1 MTYKI
6 IVSKGSFKTV
16 EDAAYGEKT
25 ISWAD
30 SYADSCRA
38 CTECFSALDA
48 KSIFEKYKNL
58 DVEVC
63 DISAIP
69 ENGDVLIFLGDECAK
84 FAAEKYN
91 LPYEKVTEE
100 EGYRIYGAKKGDTQ
114 IVLLYGDGRRGSV
127 YAMDEYMEYHGIRF
141 ISPGEE
147 GTHYCESLDKSENA
161 EIDITSAPSY
171 RTREA
176 SSEFANDTSTELLM
190 WLFHNKYNFL
200 FLVKFEHGE
209 LLQKLGLGVTAGG
222 HAIWYNYMDINHE
235 YPYNHAIFG
244 GEGKPED
251 PYAVSP
257 LYKGDVNG
265 DGILTYGEAHPEW
278 YAEIDGVHNLHRDYE
293 YQAKGYWT
301 GDFICTSNEDAT
313 DEFVKLIVDALA
325 EGEFRDA
332 SKFKLSTLDNGTWC
346 ECEKC
351 KNAGSL
357 SYRMLMFAY
366 KLDKAIKKATGEG
379 RIKRKIAILT
389 QAYHETLPPPDRA
402 LPEDFDYSTIS
413 VGFYVIERCY
423 LHNIDDA
430 GCEETNKWIFENI
443 KAWSNEY
450 YKGQLLIGEY
460 YNVSTFAALPFVLE
474 KRIRNDIPVF
484 YNSGAR
490 HFVYLHMLARVWGV
504 QALNNYLLKSM
515 LWDVN
520 CDCDRVVEEYFLAR
534 YGEDAEKM
542 KAVYKELENA
552 GANCKYFK
560 HYQGIMDNGVRKTF
574 ALSRCLIEGDQNFF
588 PLKHAKLDYREDDYQ
603 AGPSLLEMRDRF
615 EALFEDYKEYIK
627 GKDKASLIEDYEQFE
642 YGVYMLNYLYYKSC
656 ATVKKADEETLKM
669 VDSYTEKLKGV
680 TRPLRGYDYGVKYK
694 NGFTATG
701 QHEM

>member
-1 MTYKI
+1 MTCKI
-6 IVSKGSFKTV
+6 IVSKGNFETV
-16 EDAAYGEKT
+16 EKAAFGETT

-30 SYADSCRA
+30 SYSDDCRA

-48 KSIFEKYKNL
+48 KDVFKNHKNL
-58 DVEVC
+58 DVEVV
-63 DISAIP
+63 DISDFS
-69 ENGDVLIFLGDECAK
+69 ENGDVLIFLGDECSE

-91 LPYEKVTEE
+91 LPYEKVTRE
-100 EGYRIYGAKKGDTQ
+100 EGYRIYGTEKDGKK
-114 IVLLYGDGRRGSV
+114 IVLLHGDGRRGSV

-141 ISPGEE
+141 ISPDD
-147 GTHYCESLDKSENA
+147 TCYCKELDKSENTQINI
-161 EIDITSAPSY
+161 ESAPSY

-176 SSEFANDTSTELLM
+176 SSEFANDTSTDLLM

-235 YPYNHAIFG
+235 YPYNHKIFG

-251 PYAVSP
+251 PYEVSP

-278 YAEIDGVHNLHRDYE
+278 YAEIDGEHKLYRNYE
-293 YQAKGYWT
+293 YLARGYWT
-301 GDFICTSNEDAT
+301 GDFICTSNEAAT
-313 DEFVKLIVDALA
+313 DEFVKLIVNALA
-325 EGEFRDA
+325 EGEFREA

-351 KNAGSL
+351 KKAGSL

-366 KLDKAIKKATGEG
+366 KLDKAIKKATAEG

-402 LPEDFDYSTIS
+402 LPEDFDYSSIS

-423 LHNIDDA
+423 LHNIDDE
-430 GCEETNKWIFENI
+430 GCSESNKVIFDNLS
-443 KAWSNEY
+443 KWSGGF
-450 YKGQLLIGEY
+450 YKGELLIGEY

-474 KRIRNDIPVF
+474 QRIRHDIPVF
-484 YNSGAR
+484 YKTGAK
-490 HFVYLHMLARVWGV
+490 HFVYLHMLARTWGV

-520 CDCDRVVEEYFLAR
+520 CDADRVVDEYFLAR
-534 YGEDAEKM
+534 YGKDAEKM
-542 KAVYKELENA
+542 KSVYKEFEEA
-552 GANCKYFK
+552 GANCKYIK
-560 HYQGIMDNGVRKTF
+560 HYQLLASEGKTF
-574 ALSRCLIEGDQNFF
+574 ALSRCLNEGNPHFF

-615 EALFEDYKEYIK
+615 ESVFEDYKKYIE
-627 GKDKASLIEDYEQFE
+627 GKENPILIEDYEQFE
-642 YGVYMLNYLYYKSC
+642 YGVFMMNYLYYKSLSMLKDNSEEVLEK
-656 ATVKKADEETLKM
+656 VKFYKK
-669 VDSYTEKLKGV
+669 KLKEV
-680 TRPLRGYDYGVKYK
+680 TRPLRGYDYGVRYE
-694 NGFTATG
+694 NGLAATG
-701 QHEM
+701 DHEI

>member
-6 IVSKGSFKTV
+6 IVSKGAFSTV
-16 EDAAYGEKT
+16 EEAAYGETK

-38 CTECFSALDA
+38 CTECFCALDA
-48 KSIFEKYKNL
+48 KSVFETYKN
-58 DVEVC
+58 VNVQVC
-63 DISAIP
+63 DIADFSDDSDA
-69 ENGDVLIFLGDECAK
+69 LIFLGDECAR
-84 FAAEKYN
+84 FGAEKYN
-91 LPYEKVTEE
+91 LPYEKVTRE
-100 EGYRIYGAKKGDTQ
+100 EGFRIFGTEKDGKQ
-114 IVLLYGDGRRGSV
+114 IVLLHGDGRRGSV

-141 ISPGEE
+141 ISPDN
-147 GTHYCESLDKSENA
+147 TSYCTELDKSENK
-161 EIDITSAPSY
+161 EINIESAPSY

-176 SSEFANDTSTELLM
+176 SSEFANDTSMDFLM

-235 YPYNHAIFG
+235 YPFKHKIFG

-251 PYAVSP
+251 PYEVSP

-278 YAEIDGVHNLHRDYE
+278 YAEIDGEHKLYRNYE
-293 YQAKGYWT
+293 YLARGYWT

-313 DEFVKLIVDALA
+313 DEFVRLIVNALA
-325 EGEFRDA
+325 DGEFREA
-332 SKFKLSTLDNGTWC
+332 TKFKLSTLDNGTWC

-357 SYRMLMFAY
+357 SYRILMFAY
-366 KLDKAIKKATGEG
+366 KLDKAIKKATAEG
-379 RIKRKIAILT
+379 RIKRRIAILT

-402 LPEDFDYSTIS
+402 LPEDFDYSAIS

-430 GCEETNKWIFENI
+430 RCTETNKVIFDNLSQ
-443 KAWSNEY
+443 WSGGY
-450 YKGQLLIGEY
+450 YKGELLIGEY

-474 KRIRNDIPVF
+474 QRIRNDIPVF
-484 YNSGAR
+484 YKTGAK
-490 HFVYLHMLARVWGV
+490 HFVYLHMLARTWGV

-520 CDCDRVVEEYFLAR
+520 CDCDRVVNEYFLAR

-542 KAVYKELENA
+542 KAVYKEFEEA
-552 GANCKYFK
+552 GANCKYLK
-560 HYQGIMDNGVRKTF
+560 HYQLLASEGKTF
-574 ALSRCLIEGDQNFF
+574 ALSRCLNEGNPHFF
-588 PLKHAKLDYREDDYQ
+588 PLKHSKLDYREDDYQ
-603 AGPSLLEMRDRF
+603 AGPSLLETRDRF
-615 EALFEDYKEYIK
+615 EKAFVDYKNYIE
-627 GKDKASLIEDYEQFE
+627 GKEKQVLIEDYEQFE
-642 YGVYMLNYLYYKSC
+642 YGVFMMNYLYYKALSMLKDDSEEVLEK
-656 ATVKKADEETLKM
+656 VKFYKK
-669 VDSYTEKLKGV
+669 KLKEV
-680 TRPLRGYDYGVKYK
+680 TRPLRGYDYGVRYE
-694 NGFTATG
+694 NGLAATG
-701 QHEM
+701 DHEI